1 MDTTKAFPAS
11 INQRYGRRCR
21 YIGFAI
27 KSNTTEI
34 VKHTTVRNRENIAS
48 NNNDNKTKKKEHSW
62 PKSGQND
69 VRARR
74 RVPVISLGNLRD
86 RIIVGRLSS

>member
-48 NNNDNKTKKKEHSW
+48 NNNDNKTKKKRSIPG
-62 PKSGQND
+62 PKADRMTYAPD
-69 VRARR
+69 VEFRSFHWEIYA
-74 RVPVISLGNLRD
+74 IE
-86 RIIVGRLSS
+86 